1 MSILNNVTRFAG
13 KGLLLVKRYSP
24 ELLLALGIGSGI
36 TAGVMAVK
44 ASKHSDDI
52 SEDHA
57 ERMER
62 IHDMQIDDAKGDIE
76 YPKAQQRKDTFDAYM
91 KTGMQYCKLYGPSA
105 AMATVS
111 IASILTSHGIMRKRY
126 FGVATAFAALSAEY
140 KEYQKRVIAD
150 VGEKKHL
157 FYKYGYQESEELVQT
172 VDENGVT
179 NIVTERSFAVDPS
192 LYSIYAKF
200 FDESN
205 PNWVSDA
212 SMNRAFIQMI
222 QNQCNDKLRAQGYLF
237 LNDVYDALGMEK
249 TVVGQCVGWFYDPKD
264 PIGDNFVDFGIFN
277 TKIQKNVDFVNG
289 FEKSILLDFNV
300 DGNILDMPKIWPKLG
315 VSLA

>member
-1 MSILNNVTRFAG
+1 M
-13 KGLLLVKRYSP
+13 
-24 ELLLALGIGSGI
+24 
-36 TAGVMAVK
+36 
-44 ASKHSDDI
+44 
-52 SEDHA
+52 
-57 ERMER
+57 
-62 IHDMQIDDAKGDIE
+62 
-76 YPKAQQRKDTFDAYM
+76 
-91 KTGMQYCKLYGPSA
+91 
-105 AMATVS
+105 
-111 IASILTSHGIMRKRY
+111 
-126 FGVATAFAALSAEY
+126 
-140 KEYQKRVIAD
+140 
-150 VGEKKHL
+150 
-157 FYKYGYQESEELVQT
+157 QT

-222 QNQCNDKLRAQGYLF
+222 QNQCNSKLQAQGYLF